1 VDESTWVLT
10 SYLVS
15 NAIVLP
21 LSGWFSRVFGRKNFY
36 MFCVALFT
44 ISSFMCGLAPTLPLL
59 VTFRVLQGA
68 GGGALQPV
76 SQAILVE
83 SFPRAKQGAAMAVY
97 AMGVVFAPAVGP
109 TLGGWITDNFTWRW
123 IFFINIP
130 IGVIS
135 LLMTQLLI
143 ADPPYLKRENLR
155 TLKID
160 YIGIGL
166 LGVGLGALQIMLD
179 KGQRDDWFSSH
190 FIVACAVITAVCLIA
205 VVIWELRSKAPIV
218 DFGLLRERNFA
229 LATMTMFVLG
239 LVLYG
244 TTVLLPEMLQTLLG
258 YTALASG
265 MVLSP
270 GAFVLIAILPI
281 VGWLLGKIEA
291 RWLVTF
297 GAAVLA
303 LSLLYMSHFDLDL
316 DFHTAMMAR
325 IYQSCGMAF
334 LFVPINV
341 MAFYFI
347 SKEKTSNATGIINL
361 ARNIGGSV
369 GISMVTTQIERG
381 SQVHQNFLVGH
392 ATPLSD
398 NYRAMLAGTAQNL
411 IAHGSSVAQ
420 AAEQAK
426 AILYGLIQR
435 QAAMLAYVDDFRVLG
450 GVSLAIVPFMF
461 LMKKMR
467 PSKPVSSAM
476 H

>member
-1 VDESTWVLT
+1 
-10 SYLVS
+10 
-15 NAIVLP
+15 
-21 LSGWFSRVFGRKNFY
+21 
-36 MFCVALFT
+36 
-44 ISSFMCGLAPTLPLL
+44 
-59 VTFRVLQGA
+59 
-68 GGGALQPV
+68 
-76 SQAILVE
+76 
-83 SFPRAKQGAAMAVY
+83 
-97 AMGVVFAPAVGP
+97 
-109 TLGGWITDNFTWRW
+109 
-123 IFFINIP
+123 
-130 IGVIS
+130 
-135 LLMTQLLI
+135 
-143 ADPPYLKRENLR
+143 
-155 TLKID
+155 
-160 YIGIGL
+160 
-166 LGVGLGALQIMLD
+166 
-179 KGQRDDWFSSH
+179 
-190 FIVACAVITAVCLIA
+190 
-205 VVIWELRSKAPIV
+205 
-218 DFGLLRERNFA
+218 
-229 LATMTMFVLG
+229 MFVLG
-239 LVLYG
+239 VVLYG